1 MNQVI
6 SGIIELIK
14 IMTRV
19 AVFGLTITILAN
31 ELKLAT
37 LKKISQG
44 SVKLSTFTQQMT
56 KK

>member
-6 SGIIELIK
+6 SEIIELIK

-19 AVFGLTITILAN
+19 TVFGLTITILAN
-31 ELKLAT
+31 ELKLAA